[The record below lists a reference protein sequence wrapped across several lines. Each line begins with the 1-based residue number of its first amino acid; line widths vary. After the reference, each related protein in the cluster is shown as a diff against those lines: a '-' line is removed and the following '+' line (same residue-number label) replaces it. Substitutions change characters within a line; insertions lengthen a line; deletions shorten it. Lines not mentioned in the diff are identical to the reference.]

1 MPDGSRITR
10 KFLKSHTVG
19 HVMNFVKQ
27 SKPGTT
33 TVRLITAF
41 PKKVFEDAAQTIEDA
56 KFSKNESL
64 NVDAK

>member
-1 MPDGSRITR
+1 
-10 KFLKSHTVG
+10 
-19 HVMNFVKQ
+19 MNFVKQ

-41 PKKVFEDAAQTIEDA
+41 PKKVFEDGAQTIEDA